1 MEGLEAD
8 LWLKVGSE
16 NTIFSVTLYDPG
28 RFQDLSG
35 SLLYLYTLCL
45 QYQTSS
51 KNVTKYQNKRTR
63 KPCLG
68 AAQTYHSSYM
78 YKREYQLYTTLAIHA
93 SYKLNFKSA
102 TQRIRK
108 RGLERVALLKVFSN
122 RFAKLGTDE
131 RGGRGR
137 GGLHPRPLPSRERR
151 CKID

>member
-1 MEGLEAD
+1 MKFIPDFRNFQGLYYIFIRYAY
-8 LWLKVGSE
+8 
-16 NTIFSVTLYDPG
+16 NTK
-28 RFQDLSG
+28 
-35 SLLYLYTLCL
+35 
-45 QYQTSS
+45 TSS